1 MPNWVFNNI
10 DITGDQESLDKLETM
25 LNQPYE
31 THYFESARDENDQ
44 HFMRP
49 ATQVYS
55 NPVIA
60 FRNIIAP
67 PAEIADEY
75 WAVSPAVKS
84 TNNDT
89 TDPNWFTDVLK
100 AASVSNHWYDW
111 NNRNWGTKW
120 DIGVSDDNTY
130 PNTTMD
136 KGERYLHYSFQ
147 TAWSP
152 VDALFV
158 EVLSPMFPTLKFDYD
173 YEEEQGWGGRIVF
186 KNGEVL
192 DSSEYDI
199 PSSHE
204 EFTSRDQTCVCEWN
218 DDDPESW
225 FDDCPRE
232 NLDTG
237 VANVVQ

>member
-1 MPNWVFNNI
+1 MPNWVYNNI
-10 DITGDQESLDKLETM
+10 TVSGDQASLDALETM
-25 LNQPYE
+25 LNQPFE
-31 THYFESARDENDQ
+31 THYHESARDENNQ

-49 ATQVYS
+49 ATQTFS

-60 FRNIIAP
+60 FRNIVAP

-75 WAVSPAVKS
+75 WAVQPVVKS

-89 TDPNWFTDVLK
+89 KDPNWFTDILK

-120 DIGVSDDNTY
+120 DIAVADGEEY

-136 KGERYLHYSFQ
+136 KVDGFIHYHFE

-152 VDALFV
+152 VIGLLV
-158 EVLSPMFPTLKFDYD
+158 EELSPKFPTLKFDYD
-173 YEEEQGWGGRIVF
+173 YEEEQGWGGSITF

-199 PSSHE
+199 PNSHE

-218 DDDPESW
+218 DDDPDSW

-232 NLDTG
+232 ALDTG